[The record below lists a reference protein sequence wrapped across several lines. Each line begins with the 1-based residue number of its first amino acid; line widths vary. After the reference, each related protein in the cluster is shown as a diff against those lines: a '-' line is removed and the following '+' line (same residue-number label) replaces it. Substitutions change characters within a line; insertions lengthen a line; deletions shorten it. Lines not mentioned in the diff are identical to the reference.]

1 MDGFVWAKRAIV
13 TLAVVIGVVLL
24 WRGLVVLAAAI
35 AALVV
40 GTYVG
45 DRWRKR
51 RSVRRFRAVW
61 QIQGR
66 DLLLVALARRS

>member
-1 MDGFVWAKRAIV
+1 MVVWAKRAIV

-24 WRGLVVLAAAI
+24 WRGLVMVAAAI

-66 DLLLVALARRS
+66 DLLLVALARRR

>member
-1 MDGFVWAKRAIV
+1 MVVWAKRAIV

-24 WRGLVVLAAAI
+24 WRGLVMLAAAI

-51 RSVRRFRAVW
+51 RWVRRFRAVW
-61 QIQGR
+61 QVQGK
-66 DLLLVALARRS
+66 DLLLVALARRR

>member
-24 WRGLVVLAAAI
+24 WRGLVMLAAAI

-51 RSVRRFRAVW
+51 RSVRCFRAVW
-61 QIQGR
+61 QVQGR
-66 DLLLVALARRS
+66 DLPLVALARRS